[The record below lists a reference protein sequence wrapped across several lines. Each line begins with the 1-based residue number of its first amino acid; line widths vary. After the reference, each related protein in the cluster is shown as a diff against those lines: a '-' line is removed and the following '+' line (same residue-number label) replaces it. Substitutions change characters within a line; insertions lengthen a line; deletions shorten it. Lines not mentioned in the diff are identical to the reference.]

1 VGLLKTFIALT
12 LCAGTASLTAAQS
25 VDISVT
31 SAKAMPMENSWKT
44 HPFTLKYADGRSLS
58 SDELRGKMVF
68 IDAWASWC
76 APCMPSLPKYKTL
89 YENNLGNPYV
99 KVLSVHLTD
108 RYGRFESAA
117 DFLRSKQLYYP
128 VLHDPD
134 GDLVHNLDKITNSF
148 AVPHYVLLDGSG
160 KVIRRY
166 GEINDKVI
174 MDVENAFYHHSKA
187 MRANETRP
195 SFTR

>member
-1 VGLLKTFIALT
+1 VGLLKTFI
-12 LCAGTASLTAAQS
+12 
-25 VDISVT
+25 V
-31 SAKAMPMENSWKT
+31 
-44 HPFTLKYADGRSLS
+44 
-58 SDELRGKMVF
+58 
-68 IDAWASWC
+68 
-76 APCMPSLPKYKTL
+76 
-89 YENNLGNPYV
+89 YENNLGNPHV